1 MRRPD
6 YAFGVITVVGE
17 ALVDLIQRRGADTYH
32 AEPGGS
38 PYNVAIGLARL
49 GIPVSLTAGAGPD
62 QFGQRLRRHAE
73 DNGVELSRWVASQR
87 PTTLAI
93 ASVDECGQANYGF
106 YLDATAGLDWRAD
119 DLVASMP
126 DSGVLH
132 VGSIASWY
140 PPAGQAVLA
149 LQARAHGAGTCL
161 ISYDPNVRPALLGS
175 PGAAAVIVEA
185 NVALAHVVKASAEDV
200 EWLYPGVSVAQAAA
214 RWSLLGPALV
224 IITSGGDGATA
235 YAGGEQI
242 LARPAIPVSVVD
254 TVGAGD
260 AFTAGLLA
268 ALSDR
273 GVTSAGRLSDGLRAG
288 VLDLVAVLDYAITTS
303 GLICERAGAD
313 PPTRAEVLTA
323 RTG

>member
-1 MRRPD
+1 M
-6 YAFGVITVVGE
+6 ITVVGE

-49 GIPVSLTAGAGPD
+49 GIPVSLTASAGRD

-73 DNGVELSRWVASQR
+73 DNGVDLSGWVASQR

-93 ASVDECGQANYGF
+93 ASVDESGQASYGF

-119 DLVASMP
+119 DLLAAVP
-126 DSGVLH
+126 DRGVLH

-149 LQARAHGAGTCL
+149 LQALVHATGTCL

-185 NVALAHVVKASAEDV
+185 NVALTHVVKASAEDV
-200 EWLYPGVSVAQAAA
+200 EWLYPGVSVARAAA
-214 RWSLLGPALV
+214 RWSTLGPALV
-224 IITSGGDGATA
+224 VITSGGDGATA
-235 YAGGEQI
+235 YGGGQQI
-242 LARPAIPVSVVD
+242 LARPAFPVSVVD

-268 ALSDR
+268 GLAER
-273 GVTSAGRLSDGLRAG
+273 GVTSAEQLSDGMRSG
-288 VLDLVAVLDYAITTS
+288 GLDLAAVLDYAITTS
-303 GLICERAGAD
+303 GLTCQRAGAD
-313 PPTRAEVLTA
+313 PPTRAEVLAA